1 MDGATDAIVAKV
13 HYIRNTEQSKMG
25 KQVINRNLHVKTG
38 RDVNICLDGATDASV
53 TKCVF

>member
-13 HYIRNTEQSKMG
+13 HYILNTEQSKMG

-53 TKCVF
+53 TKSVF